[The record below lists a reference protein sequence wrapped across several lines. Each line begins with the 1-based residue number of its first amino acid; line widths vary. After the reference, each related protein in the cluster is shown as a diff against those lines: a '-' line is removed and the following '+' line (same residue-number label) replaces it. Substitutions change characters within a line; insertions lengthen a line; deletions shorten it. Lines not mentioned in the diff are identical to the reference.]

1 MYKAKSKV
9 PESPKAVNFFRHFI
23 GNFIQLYG
31 IAHKGLTQEE
41 TILKR
46 VVPMNCEW
54 LLRPKVAASEF
65 ADTVEQ
71 NLKYLSSCKLPFVKS
86 DKFAQWQ
93 EKFAPLMEA
102 LAKLNTT
109 NDQGQANPVDVKTM
123 LKTKLSDDETMDQF
137 QNLVEAGSSMY
148 LMGIHFSV
156 AKTIFT
162 NPEWYAEKSVG
173 DSKPLRAFKAN
184 PSIKGLKAFLTE
196 TCTAS
201 TSTTSSAS
209 STPKRNLAALLES
222 DESDGGSIEEEMLVH
237 KNKKSKKIAGK
248 ICNKDHQQ
256 VTHTVNEKMKKQK
269 KNKKAKK

>member
-9 PESPKAVNFFRHFI
+9 PESPKAVNFFRHFV
-23 GNFIQLYG
+23 GNFIQPYG
-31 IAHKGLTQEE
+31 IAHKDLTKEE

-46 VVPMNCEW
+46 VVPMNCEL
-54 LLRPKVAASEF
+54 LLRPKVTASEF
-65 ADTVEQ
+65 AVTVEQ

-86 DKFAQWQ
+86 DKFAEWQ
-93 EKFAPLMEA
+93 EKLAPLMEA

-109 NDQGQANPVDVKTM
+109 SDQGQANPGDVKTM
-123 LKTKLSDDETMDQF
+123 LKTMLSDDETMDQFF

-148 LMGIHFSV
+148 LMGIHFPV

-162 NPEWYAEKSVG
+162 NPERYAEKLVG
-173 DSKPLRAFKAN
+173 DSKPLRASKAN

-201 TSTTSSAS
+201 STTTSSAS

-222 DESDGGSIEEEMLVH
+222 DESDTGSSEEEILVH
-237 KNKKSKKIAGK
+237 KSKKTAGK

-256 VTHTVNEKMKKQK
+256 VVTHTVNEKTKKQK